1 MSMTLRD
8 GTVIYRYPDDLTE
21 VTLDGVSVLDLL
33 IEEICVHLDGW
44 GYILAQ
50 KELGKASK
58 PVKEWVDGQTRN
70 HQYWGAVVVT
80 L

>member
-1 MSMTLRD
+1 MSTLLQD
-8 GTVIYRYPDDLTE
+8 GSVLYRYPDDLAE

-33 IEEICVHLDGW
+33 IEEICVHPDGW
-44 GYILAQ
+44 GYVLCQ

-58 PVKEWVDGQTRN
+58 PVKEWVDGQVRN
-70 HQYWGAVVVT
+70 HQFWGRVEVT